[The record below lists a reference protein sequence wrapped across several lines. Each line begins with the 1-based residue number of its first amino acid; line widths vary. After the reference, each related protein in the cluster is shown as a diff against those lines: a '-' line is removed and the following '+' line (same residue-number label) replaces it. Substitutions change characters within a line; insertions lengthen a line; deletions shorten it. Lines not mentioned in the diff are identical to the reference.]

1 MFEKTRKMAQAK
13 INSLKDEDLG
23 SYWLEMLEQLE
34 GILDNFATMVK
45 GKPDTNS
52 RNKWIG
58 KDDIEYL
65 CELSYYIGIKIG
77 ETENGSKLRDAMFNA
92 SLLCSVDY
100 DYDVFAEFCI
110 YLYDYAVS
118 VQAERLEPLLDIIY
132 RSIDNTEFFLG
143 LFQGFLDSKANAND
157 KLITQ

>member
-13 INSLKDEDLG
+13 INSLKDEDLW

-34 GILDNFATMVK
+34 EILDNFAVMVA
-45 GKPDTNS
+45 GKSEISEPK
-52 RNKWIG
+52 KWID
-58 KDDIEYL
+58 KQDVEYL

-77 ETENGSKLRDAMFNA
+77 ETENGSRLRDAMFNA
-92 SLLCSVDY
+92 SLLCSIDY

-110 YLYDYAVS
+110 YLYDYAIS
-118 VQAERLEPLLDIIY
+118 VQAERKESLLDIIY

-143 LFQGFLDSKANAND
+143 LFQGFLDSKANANE
-157 KLITQ
+157 KNQS